1 MDYLNALIL
10 GVVEGLTEFL
20 PISSTFHLIFFSKLL
35 GISQTEFQKT
45 FEIFIQTGAVL
56 AIVILYFKTLI
67 TNKKLVVNLIYSL
80 IPTAI
85 LGFIFYGFIKSTLF
99 DSYYFYLMIASLII
113 IGLIILILEKLISK
127 QKIILNKTIDRLTPI
142 EALIIGLVQC
152 LAFLPGV
159 SRAGAVII
167 IMLILKYKRQD
178 SALYSFLLA
187 IPTIIGAGLLDLYQT
202 NFVFSSS
209 QLILLIIG
217 FLTAGLTAFYSAKW
231 LISYLQKHSLEIFAY
246 YRIVLAI
253 LSLVVFKL
261 I

>member
-1 MDYLNALIL
+1 MNYLNALIL
-10 GVVEGLTEFL
+10 GIVEGLTEFL

-56 AIVILYFKTLI
+56 AIVVLYFKTLI
-67 TNKKLVVNLIYSL
+67 ANKKLIINLIYSL

-99 DSYYFYLMIASLII
+99 DSYYLMIASLII

-127 QKIILNKTIDRLTPI
+127 QKIVLNKTLDKLTPR
-142 EALIIGLVQC
+142 EALIIGLAQC

-167 IMLILKYKRQD
+167 TMLISKYKRQD

-187 IPTIIGAGLLDLYQT
+187 APTIIGASLLDLYQT
-202 NFVFSSS
+202 NFSFSSS
-209 QLILLIIG
+209 EIGLLAIG
-217 FLTAGLTAFYSAKW
+217 FVAALATAFIAIKW
-231 LISYLQKHSLEIFAY
+231 FIGYLQNHSLKIFAY
-246 YRIVLAI
+246 YRIILAI
-253 LSLVVFKL
+253 LALIVFRL

>member
-10 GVVEGLTEFL
+10 GIIEGLTEFL

-99 DSYYFYLMIASLII
+99 DSYYLMIASLII

-246 YRIVLAI
+246 YRIILAI

>member
-10 GVVEGLTEFL
+10 GIIEGLTEFL

-99 DSYYFYLMIASLII
+99 DSYYLMIASLII

>member
-99 DSYYFYLMIASLII
+99 DSYYLMIASLII

>member
-1 MDYLNALIL
+1 MNYFNALIL
-10 GVVEGLTEFL
+10 GIIEGLTEFL

-35 GISQTEFQKT
+35 NIPQIEFQKT

-56 AIVILYFKTLI
+56 AIVALYFKTLI
-67 TNKKLVVNLIYSL
+67 TNKKLIINLIYSL

-99 DSYYFYLMIASLII
+99 DSYYLMIGALII
-113 IGLIILILEKLISK
+113 VGLIILILEKLISK
-127 QKIILNKTIDRLTPI
+127 QKIALNKTLDKITPY
-142 EALIIGLVQC
+142 EALLIGLVQC

-159 SRAGAVII
+159 SRAGAVMI

-187 IPTIIGAGLLDLYQT
+187 VPTIIGAGLLDLYRT
-202 NFVFSSS
+202 NLAFSSS
-209 QLILLIIG
+209 QIISLIIG
-217 FLTAGLTAFYSAKW
+217 FIGALVTALLAIKW
-231 LISYLQKHSLEIFAY
+231 FINYLGKHSLEIFAY
-246 YRIVLAI
+246 YRIILAI
-253 LSLVVFKL
+253 LALMVFQL

>member
-10 GVVEGLTEFL
+10 GIIEGLTEFL

-67 TNKKLVVNLIYSL
+67 TNKKLIINLIYSL

-99 DSYYFYLMIASLII
+99 DSYYLMIASLII
-113 IGLIILILEKLISK
+113 IGLIILILENLISK

>member
-10 GVVEGLTEFL
+10 GIIEGLTEFL
-20 PISSTFHLIFFSKLL
+20 PISSTYHLIFFSKLL

-56 AIVILYFKTLI
+56 AIVVLYFKTLI
-67 TNKKLVVNLIYSL
+67 TNKKLIINLIYSL

-85 LGFIFYGFIKSTLF
+85 LGFIFYGFVKNTLF
-99 DSYYFYLMIASLII
+99 DSYYLMIGALIV

-127 QKIILNKTIDRLTPI
+127 QKIVLNKTLNQLTSKD
-142 EALIIGLVQC
+142 ALIIGLVQC

-187 IPTIIGAGLLDLYQT
+187 VPTIIGAGLLDLYQT
-202 NFVFSSS
+202 NFIFSSS

-217 FLTAGLTAFYSAKW
+217 FFAAGLTAFYSAKW

-246 YRIVLAI
+246 YRIILAI
-253 LSLVVFKL
+253 LSIIVFKL

>member
-1 MDYLNALIL
+1 MNYLNALIL
-10 GVVEGLTEFL
+10 GIIEGLTEFL
-20 PISSTFHLIFFSKLL
+20 PISSTYHLIFFSKLL
-35 GISQTEFQKT
+35 NISQTEFQKT
-45 FEIFIQTGAVL
+45 FEIFIQTGAIL
-56 AIVILYFKTLI
+56 AIVVLYFKTLI
-67 TNKKLVVNLIYSL
+67 TNKKLIINLIHSL

-85 LGFIFYGFIKSTLF
+85 LGFIFYGFVKNTLF
-99 DSYYFYLMIASLII
+99 DSYYLMISALIV

-127 QKIILNKTIDRLTPI
+127 QKIVLNKTLNQLTLK
-142 EALIIGLVQC
+142 EALIIGLIQC

-187 IPTIIGAGLLDLYQT
+187 VPTIIGAGLLDLYQT
-202 NFVFSSS
+202 NFIFSSS

-217 FLTAGLTAFYSAKW
+217 FFAAGLTAFYSAKW

-246 YRIVLAI
+246 YRIILAI
-253 LSLVVFKL
+253 LSIIVFKL

>member
-1 MDYLNALIL
+1 MNYFNALIL
-10 GVVEGLTEFL
+10 GIIEGLTEFL

-35 GISQTEFQKT
+35 NIPQIEFQKT

-56 AIVILYFKTLI
+56 AIVALYFKTLI
-67 TNKKLVVNLIYSL
+67 TNKKLIINLIYSL

-99 DSYYFYLMIASLII
+99 DSYYLMIVALII
-113 IGLIILILEKLISK
+113 VGLIILILEKLISK
-127 QKIILNKTIDRLTPI
+127 QKIALNKTLDKITPY
-142 EALIIGLVQC
+142 EALLIGLVQC

-159 SRAGAVII
+159 SRAGAVMI

-187 IPTIIGAGLLDLYQT
+187 VPTIIGAGLLDLYRT
-202 NFVFSSS
+202 NLAFSSS
-209 QLILLIIG
+209 QIISLIIG
-217 FLTAGLTAFYSAKW
+217 FIGALVTALLAIKW
-231 LISYLQKHSLEIFAY
+231 FINYLGKHSLEIFAY
-246 YRIVLAI
+246 YRIILAI
-253 LSLVVFKL
+253 LALMVFQL

>member
-1 MDYLNALIL
+1 
-10 GVVEGLTEFL
+10 
-20 PISSTFHLIFFSKLL
+20 
-35 GISQTEFQKT
+35 
-45 FEIFIQTGAVL
+45 
-56 AIVILYFKTLI
+56 
-67 TNKKLVVNLIYSL
+67 
-80 IPTAI
+80 
-85 LGFIFYGFIKSTLF
+85 
-99 DSYYFYLMIASLII
+99 
-113 IGLIILILEKLISK
+113 
-127 QKIILNKTIDRLTPI
+127 
-142 EALIIGLVQC
+142 
-152 LAFLPGV
+152 
-159 SRAGAVII
+159 
-167 IMLILKYKRQD
+167 MLILKYKRQD

-209 QLILLIIG
+209 KLILLIIE

>member
-1 MDYLNALIL
+1 MNYFNALIL
-10 GVVEGLTEFL
+10 GIIEGLTEFL

-35 GISQTEFQKT
+35 NIPQIEFQKT

-56 AIVILYFKTLI
+56 AIVALYFKTLI
-67 TNKKLVVNLIYSL
+67 TNKKLIINLIYSL

-99 DSYYFYLMIASLII
+99 DSYYLMIGALII
-113 IGLIILILEKLISK
+113 VGLIILILEKLISK
-127 QKIILNKTIDRLTPI
+127 QKIALNKTLDKITPY
-142 EALIIGLVQC
+142 EALLIGLVQC

-159 SRAGAVII
+159 SRAGAVMI

-187 IPTIIGAGLLDLYQT
+187 VPTIIGAGLLDLYRT
-202 NFVFSSS
+202 NLAFSSS
-209 QLILLIIG
+209 QIISLIIG
-217 FLTAGLTAFYSAKW
+217 FIRALVTALLAIKW
-231 LISYLQKHSLEIFAY
+231 FINYLGKHSLEIFAY
-246 YRIVLAI
+246 YRIILAI
-253 LSLVVFKL
+253 LALMVFQL

>member
-1 MDYLNALIL
+1 MNYFNALIL
-10 GVVEGLTEFL
+10 GIIEGLTEFL

-99 DSYYFYLMIASLII
+99 DSYYLMIASLII

>member
-67 TNKKLVVNLIYSL
+67 TNKKLIINLIYSL

-99 DSYYFYLMIASLII
+99 DSYYLMIASLII

-202 NFVFSSS
+202 NLVFSSS

-217 FLTAGLTAFYSAKW
+217 FFTAGLTAFYSAKW

-246 YRIVLAI
+246 YRIILAI

>member
-20 PISSTFHLIFFSKLL
+20 PISSTYHLIFFSKLL

-56 AIVILYFKTLI
+56 AIVVLYFKTLI
-67 TNKKLVVNLIYSL
+67 TNKKLIINLIYSL

-85 LGFIFYGFIKSTLF
+85 LGFIFYGFVKNTLF
-99 DSYYFYLMIASLII
+99 DSYYLMIGALIV

-127 QKIILNKTIDRLTPI
+127 QKIVLNKTLNQLTSKD
-142 EALIIGLVQC
+142 ALIIGLVQC

-187 IPTIIGAGLLDLYQT
+187 VPTIIGAGLLDLYQT
-202 NFVFSSS
+202 NFIFSSS

-217 FLTAGLTAFYSAKW
+217 FFAAGLTAFYSAKW

-246 YRIVLAI
+246 YRIILAI
-253 LSLVVFKL
+253 LSIIVFKL

>member
-1 MDYLNALIL
+1 
-10 GVVEGLTEFL
+10 
-20 PISSTFHLIFFSKLL
+20 
-35 GISQTEFQKT
+35 
-45 FEIFIQTGAVL
+45 
-56 AIVILYFKTLI
+56 
-67 TNKKLVVNLIYSL
+67 
-80 IPTAI
+80 
-85 LGFIFYGFIKSTLF
+85 
-99 DSYYFYLMIASLII
+99 MIASLII

>member
-1 MDYLNALIL
+1 MNYFNALIL
-10 GVVEGLTEFL
+10 GIIEGLTEFL

-35 GISQTEFQKT
+35 NIPQIEFQKT

-56 AIVILYFKTLI
+56 AIVALYFKTLI
-67 TNKKLVVNLIYSL
+67 TNKKLIINLIYFL

-99 DSYYFYLMIASLII
+99 DSYYLMIGALII
-113 IGLIILILEKLISK
+113 VGLIILILEKLISK
-127 QKIILNKTIDRLTPI
+127 QKIALNKTLDKITPY
-142 EALIIGLVQC
+142 EALLIGLVQC

-159 SRAGAVII
+159 SRAGAVMI

-187 IPTIIGAGLLDLYQT
+187 VPTIIGAGLLDLYRT
-202 NFVFSSS
+202 NLAFSSS
-209 QLILLIIG
+209 QIISLIIG
-217 FLTAGLTAFYSAKW
+217 FIGALVTALLAIKW
-231 LISYLQKHSLEIFAY
+231 FINYLGKHSLEIFAY
-246 YRIVLAI
+246 YRIILAI
-253 LSLVVFKL
+253 LALMVFQL

>member
-10 GVVEGLTEFL
+10 GIIEGLTEFL

-67 TNKKLVVNLIYSL
+67 TNKKLIINLIYSL

-99 DSYYFYLMIASLII
+99 DSYYLMIASLII
-113 IGLIILILEKLISK
+113 IGLIILILENLISK
-127 QKIILNKTIDRLTPI
+127 QKILLNKTIDRLTPI